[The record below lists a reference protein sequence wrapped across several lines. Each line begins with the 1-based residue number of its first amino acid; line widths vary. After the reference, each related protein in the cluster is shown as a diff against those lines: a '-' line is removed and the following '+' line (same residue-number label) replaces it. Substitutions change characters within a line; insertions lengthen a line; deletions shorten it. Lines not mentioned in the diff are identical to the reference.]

1 MIKPKDVPF
10 PIGYG
15 PATYKAHGQDPAFK
29 GGEYEYSCLRG
40 FSKLAQDVPF
50 Q

>member
-15 PATYKAHGQDPAFK
+15 PATYKAHGQDSAFK
-29 GGEYEYSCLRG
+29 GGEYILRG
-40 FSKLAQDVPF
+40 LAIL
-50 Q
+50 

>member
-29 GGEYEYSCLRG
+29 GGEYVLRG
-40 FSKLAQDVPF
+40 FAKLELYVPF
-50 Q
+50 KE

>member
-15 PATYKAHGQDPAFK
+15 PATYKAHGKDFAFK
-29 GGEYEYSCLRG
+29 GGEFERFIGNIMDRC
-40 FSKLAQDVPF
+40 V
-50 Q
+50 